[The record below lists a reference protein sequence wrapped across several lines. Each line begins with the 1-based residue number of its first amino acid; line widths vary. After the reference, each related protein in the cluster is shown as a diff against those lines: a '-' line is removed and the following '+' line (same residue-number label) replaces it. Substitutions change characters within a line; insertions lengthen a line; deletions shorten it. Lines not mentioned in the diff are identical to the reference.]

1 MLPRGGGRKPVLELF
16 VVSMLNGLS
25 YGLLL
30 FLLSAGL
37 TLILG
42 IMGVLN
48 FAHASFYMLGAY
60 LGYAINQQLGYAPAL
75 ILAPAL
81 LGVAGAVFE
90 HVVLR
95 RVHSQGHVA
104 ELLVTFGLSY
114 VVLEAVQLLWGRAPL
129 NFALPQALQGTQLW
143 WVDLPVSRLFM
154 MGLSL
159 LVLALLWAVLHRTRT
174 GLVVQAAIRH
184 PDMVQALGHN
194 VPALRMLVFGLGSAL
209 AGLAGVMGGST
220 FVTEP
225 GMAGA
230 MGAVVFV
237 VIVVGG
243 MGSLWGAFVASLLI
257 GLLQTLALSLDVQL
271 PGVSSA
277 RLAPALPF
285 VLMVLMLVWR
295 PRGLLGKRES

>member
-1 MLPRGGGRKPVLELF
+1 MPPDLGGRKPDLEFLF
-16 VVSMLNGLS
+16 VSVLNGLS

-60 LGYAINQQLGYAPAL
+60 LGYSLSQSLGYAAAMV
-75 ILAPAL
+75 LAPAL
-81 LGVAGAVFE
+81 LGLAGAAFE
-90 HVVLR
+90 HAVLR
-95 RVHSQGHVA
+95 RVHAQGHVA
-104 ELLVTFGLSY
+104 ELLVTFGLAY
-114 VVLEAVQLLWGRAPL
+114 VVLEVVQLIWGRAPL
-129 NFALPQALQGTQLW
+129 SFTLPAALQGTQLW

-154 MGLSL
+154 MAMSL
-159 LVLALLWAVLHRTRT
+159 LVLVLLWALLHRTRT
-174 GLVVQAAIRH
+174 GVVVQAAISH
-184 PDMVQALGHN
+184 PAMVQALGHN
-194 VPALRMLVFGLGSAL
+194 VPAMRMLVFGVGSAL

-225 GMAGA
+225 AMAGA

-243 MGSLWGAFVASLLI
+243 MGSLWGAFLSSMLI
-257 GLLQTLALSLDVQL
+257 GLMQTLALSWDVQL
-271 PGVSSA
+271 LGLSST

-285 VLMVLMLVWR
+285 VLMVLMLVRR